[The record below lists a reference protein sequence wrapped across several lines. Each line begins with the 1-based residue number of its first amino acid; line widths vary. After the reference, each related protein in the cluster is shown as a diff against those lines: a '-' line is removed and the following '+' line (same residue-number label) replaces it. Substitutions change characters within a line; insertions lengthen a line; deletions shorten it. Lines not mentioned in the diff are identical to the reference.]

1 MTMNHPIRSLLVCAL
16 AVACHNVNAG
26 PAAGGSF
33 EAWQRHRDAMSAD
46 AALLRFY
53 TFENV
58 DGGTVAATGADAP
71 MSFQIQKK
79 AGAPAETLRR
89 VAGRWPQK
97 KAVRLDA
104 GWLAGPAFS
113 VGKAFTL
120 EAWMRW
126 SGPGAHRGNDGLP
139 NGTLL
144 ALGNGY
150 WEGLRL
156 TTGYPEKRIN
166 FEIGRPK
173 PSHSIGTLT
182 GPVADGLWHHLAA
195 IWDGGTMQL
204 YVDGMSAASGKFAGP
219 FTAPAAK
226 QTFRIGFAD
235 SGVGS
240 VVLDVDEVAVF
251 NRALTAGE
259 LLRHAYFYA
268 PVPDSIAAHFD
279 TASRCLSEKNHAA
292 AGKELSQV
300 TRAGGLHCD
309 LLAVARLQLAEA
321 LRGERKT
328 AAASAEIMKV
338 FNTANLCP
346 QLNQLASAAA
356 VKLFKEAP
364 GCHLTRETQERILS
378 LPEITSEER
387 LGVRLSLGHA
397 RFAERDYA
405 AARAEYAR
413 VLAQADAPPAL
424 RAITQLR
431 VARSFACQR
440 DYATAK
446 AELAK
451 VSAISDAPAHFKS
464 EAAERLKEIE
474 RLEHGQP
481 ARDPAA
487 SRTPPPPWPAPA
499 VSLFV
504 SPQGND
510 RNTGTKE
517 QPFATLERAR
527 DEIRTLRNQNQK
539 SKLQN
544 GVAVLIRG
552 GAYTVK
558 QTFKLTVEDSGTAQ
572 APVVYAAFENEKPVF
587 SGGARVR
594 GFKRV
599 TDAAVLARL
608 PEEAR
613 GKVWQSDLKAQ
624 GLSDYG
630 RFEPGGYC
638 SGRGFRTHPTLELFF
653 DGKPMEISRWP
664 NEGFVTSG
672 EALGPQQT
680 DKRGQT
686 RSVGGQFVY
695 AEDRPAR
702 WKDENDA
709 WLYGYWYHDWADSYE
724 KVASID
730 TARRVI
736 TLAPPLHHYGFKDN
750 RRYYALNLLSEI
762 DRPGEWYLDRER
774 GVLYLWPP
782 SNPDRAVV
790 EISMFAAPF
799 VELNGAAH
807 VAFRRLT
814 WETGRSDGLRI
825 KDGGHCLLAG
835 CTVRNLAGD
844 GIVIDGGKDH
854 GLLGC
859 DISSMGRGGVTIH
872 AGDRKTL
879 TPCGHF
885 IENCHIH
892 HLSRI
897 DHTYTPAVLANGVGI
912 RIAHNLM
919 HHIGSSAM
927 RVEGN
932 EHLVEFNEVHN
943 VVLESDDQGGV
954 DSFGDPTYRGNIF
967 RFNYWH
973 HIGNWRHQG
982 PDLMCGQAG
991 IRLDDAISGV
1001 LIYGNVFYRS
1011 SAGQHGFGG
1020 VQIHGGK
1027 DNVVDNNVFVDC
1039 AAAISLSPWSDK
1051 KWREYTA
1058 DKLASREIDPALYL
1072 ARYPALARLQEDHDV
1087 NLVTRNLALDCDE
1100 FLRRDRGY
1108 ARRFDNF
1115 VTDRNPGFSAPALG
1129 DFNTAKPTPE
1139 MARAGFDPVIP
1150 FAEIG
1155 LYRDSL
1161 RPQLPERF
1169 IIQARSGR

>member
-1 MTMNHPIRSLLVCAL
+1 MTMNHPIQLLLVCVL
-16 AVACHNVNAG
+16 AGACHCAG
-26 PAAGGSF
+26 ADSTAGGSF
-33 EAWQRHRDAMSAD
+33 EAWQRHRDALAAD
-46 AALLRFY
+46 SSLARFY

-58 DGGTVAATGADAP
+58 DGGAVAATGADAP
-71 MSFQIQKK
+71 MNFQIQKK
-79 AGAPAETLRR
+79 AGAPAETLRI
-89 VAGRWPQK
+89 VAGRWAQK

-104 GWLAGPAFS
+104 GWLVGPAFS
-113 VGKAFTL
+113 VGKAFTI

-126 SGPGAHRGNDGLP
+126 NGPGAHRGNEGTT

-156 TTGYPEKRIN
+156 TTGYPEKHIN

-173 PSHSIGTLT
+173 PSHSIGTHT
-182 GPVADGLWHHLAA
+182 GAVPDGLWHHIAA
-195 IWDGGTMQL
+195 TWDGGTMRL
-204 YVDGMSAASGKFAGP
+204 YVDGMAAASEAFAGP
-219 FTAPAAK
+219 FTAPTEK
-226 QTFRIGFAD
+226 QSFRIGFAN

-251 NRALTAGE
+251 NRALTIGE
-259 LLRHAYFYA
+259 LVRHAYFQA
-268 PVPDSIAAHFD
+268 PVSNGIAARFD
-279 TASRCLSEKNHAA
+279 AASRFVSEKNFAA

-300 TRAGGLHCD
+300 TQTAGLHRD

-328 AAASAEIMKV
+328 AAAAAEVVKV
-338 FNTANLCP
+338 FNATGLCP

-364 GCHLTRETQERILS
+364 GCNLTREAQERILS
-378 LPEITSEER
+378 LPEITPEER
-387 LGVRLSLGHA
+387 LGARLSLGHA

-405 AARAEYAR
+405 AARAEYAK

-424 RAITQLR
+424 RAIAQLR

-440 DYATAK
+440 DFATAK

-451 VSAISDAPAHFKS
+451 VATTSDAPAHFKT
-464 EAAERLKEIE
+464 EAVECAKEIE
-474 RLEHGQP
+474 RVERGLP

-487 SRTPPPPWPAPA
+487 SRTPPLKWPTSA
-499 VSLFV
+499 VALFV
-504 SPQGND
+504 SPTGDDKNP
-510 RNTGTKE
+510 GTKE

-527 DEIRTLRNQNQK
+527 DEIRTLKIRNPV
-539 SKLQN
+539 S
-544 GVAVLIRG
+544 VFIRG
-552 GAYTVK
+552 GEYTVK
-558 QTFKLTVEDSGTAQ
+558 QTFKLTAGDSGTEQ
-572 APVVYAAFENEKPVF
+572 APVVYAAFGKETPRFN
-587 SGGARVR
+587 GGARVR
-594 GFKRV
+594 GFTRV

-613 GKVWQSDLKAQ
+613 GKVWQSDLNAQ
-624 GLSDYG
+624 GISDYG
-630 RFEPGGYC
+630 KFEPGGYS

-653 DGKPMEISRWP
+653 DGKAMEIARWP
-664 NEGFVTSG
+664 NDGFVISG
-672 EALGPQQT
+672 EALGPQRT

-686 RSVGGQFVY
+686 RFVGGQFVY
-695 AEDRPAR
+695 DGDRPAR

-709 WLYGYWYHDWADSYE
+709 WLYGYWFHDWADSYE
-724 KVASID
+724 KIASID
-730 TARRVI
+730 TAQRII
-736 TLAPPLHHYGFKDN
+736 TLAPPLHHYGFTKN

-762 DRPGEWYLDRER
+762 DRPGEWYLDRQR
-774 GVLYLWPP
+774 GVLYFWPP
-782 SNPDRAVV
+782 SNPNRAVV
-790 EISMFAAPF
+790 EISMFASSF
-799 VELNGAAH
+799 VELDGVSH
-807 VAFRRLT
+807 VAFRGLT
-814 WETGRSDGLRI
+814 WQTGRSDGLRI
-825 KDGGHCLLAG
+825 KGGEHLLLAG

-844 GIVIDGGKDH
+844 GVVVEGGKNH

-859 DISSMGRGGVTIH
+859 DICSLGRGGVVIH

-885 IENCHIH
+885 VENCHIH
-892 HLSRI
+892 HLSRM

-919 HHIGSSAM
+919 HHVGSSAM

-954 DSFGDPTYRGNIF
+954 DSFGDPTFRGNIF

-982 PDLMCGQAG
+982 PDLICGQAG

-1011 SAGQHGFGG
+1011 SAGKLGFGG

-1027 DNVVDNNVFVDC
+1027 DNIVDNNVFVDC
-1039 AAAISLSPWSDK
+1039 AAAISLSPWSEQR
-1051 KWREYTA
+1051 WREFTA
-1058 DKLASREIDPALYL
+1058 SSMASREIDPTLYL
-1072 ARYPALARLQEDHDV
+1072 ARYPALARLQENHDV
-1087 NLVTRNLALDCDE
+1087 NLITRNLALDCDE
-1100 FLRRDRGY
+1100 FLRRDRGF
-1108 ARRFDNF
+1108 AQRFDNF
-1115 VTDRNPGFSAPALG
+1115 VTDRNPGFGDPARG
-1129 DFNTAKPTPE
+1129 DFSTAKPTPDME
-1139 MARAGFDPVIP
+1139 RAGFDPVIP

-1155 LYRDSL
+1155 LYRDDL
-1161 RPQLPERF
+1161 RPQLPARF
-1169 IIQARSGR
+1169 IEQMRSGRQ